1 MNENIT
7 LAIIGIGM
15 GLFGAAVWYAEM
27 EPPHLHAFFFSA
39 AP

>member
-15 GLFGAAVWYAEM
+15 GLFGAAVWDAEA
-27 EPPHLHAFFFSA
+27 LV
-39 AP
+39 